1 MPTRRV
7 LDQVRCQLRLHAV
20 VFNRPRDEFR
30 DRAPAAQE
38 LSTAAAAPL
47 AEPGRLAPRHPAAR
61 DARDMHRGLHHPCRG
76 GGRRR
81 ARVHRPDRRRLAA
94 HARDGVPNRAAEHG
108 HRARRDTGAAAV
120 TLAATLSLLLRR
132 RVAHAALMV
141 AALTGGQALNWA
153 LKAAFERPRPT
164 FSDPL
169 ATATGF
175 SFPSGHAMVSL
186 TVYGALAFVT
196 AASAGSRRAQ
206 LLALLSA
213 TALVLAIGFS
223 RVYLGVHYATD
234 VLAAYSAGV
243 AWLALCAL
251 TLLGAS
257 RVRVRKRR
265 STALLIGSRLTALS
279 ETGDL
284 VRER

>member
-1 MPTRRV
+1 MI
-7 LDQVRCQLRLHAV
+7 
-20 VFNRPRDEFR
+20 
-30 DRAPAAQE
+30 
-38 LSTAAAAPL
+38 
-47 AEPGRLAPRHPAAR
+47 
-61 DARDMHRGLHHPCRG
+61 
-76 GGRRR
+76 
-81 ARVHRPDRRRLAA
+81 
-94 HARDGVPNRAAEHG
+94 
-108 HRARRDTGAAAV
+108 
-120 TLAATLSLLLRR
+120 
-132 RVAHAALMV
+132 
-141 AALTGGQALNWA
+141 
-153 LKAAFERPRPT
+153 
-164 FSDPL
+164 
-169 ATATGF
+169 
-175 SFPSGHAMVSL
+175 SL

-196 AASAGSRRAQ
+196 VASAGSRRAQ

-234 VLAAYSAGV
+234 VLAAYSAG
-243 AWLALCAL
+243 LARLTLCAL